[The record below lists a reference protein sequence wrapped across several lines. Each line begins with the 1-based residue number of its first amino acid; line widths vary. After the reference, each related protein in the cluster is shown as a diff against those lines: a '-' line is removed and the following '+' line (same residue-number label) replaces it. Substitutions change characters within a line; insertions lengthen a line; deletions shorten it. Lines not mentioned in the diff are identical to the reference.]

1 MTKKRKTKSNQRMQ
15 AERKPSKREK
25 RMKFIVYL
33 MIIIMLGS
41 VVGTV
46 LTQLL

>member
-1 MTKKRKTKSNQRMQ
+1 MAKKRKSNQRTQ

-46 LTQLL
+46 LTQIL

>member
-1 MTKKRKTKSNQRMQ
+1 MAKKRKAKSNQQ
-15 AERKPSKREK
+15 VQTERRPSKREK